1 MSASQGMSGSDVVK
15 FAEKNGV
22 KMVDLKFIDLPG
34 VWQHTTVPAHRLKE
48 DSFHDGFGF
57 DGSSIRGFQAI
68 HASDMLLIPDAATAQ
83 LDPFTREPTL
93 SLICNVIDPITRE
106 PFTRDPRFIAQKAE
120 RYLKQTGIAET
131 VFFGPEAEF
140 FVFDDVR
147 FDTQPNKA
155 FFELDSVEA
164 TWNSGRDE
172 LPNLGYKVGYKGGYF
187 PCAPTDTLVDL
198 RAEMCIALESVGIEV
213 ETQHHEVAT
222 AGQCEIDMRFQTLTH
237 MADQLMWFKY
247 IIKNVARRNGK
258 TATFMPKPIFGDNGS
273 GMHCHQSLWKGDR
286 PLFAGDGYAG
296 LSETALFY
304 IGGILKH
311 AKAICAITNPGT
323 NSYRRLT
330 PGFEAPVNL
339 AYSSRN
345 RSASVRIPMYSPSPK
360 AKRIEFRT
368 PDPSCNPYLAFACM
382 LLAGIDG
389 VEKRIHPGEPLDKDI
404 YALSPEELKEV
415 PSVPGSLDEALKA
428 LRADHEFLLR
438 GDVFTPDLLDTFIEF
453 KRDNEVDPVRLR
465 PTPYEF
471 ALYYDC

>member
-1 MSASQGMSGSDVVK
+1 MSPSEVVK
-15 FAEKNGV
+15 FAQKNGV
-22 KMVDLKFIDLPG
+22 KMIDLKFIDMPG
-34 VWQHTTVPAHRLKE
+34 IWQHTTVPAHRLEE

-68 HASDMLLIPDAATAQ
+68 DCSDMLLIPDASTAQ
-83 LDPFTREPTL
+83 LEPFTREPTL
-93 SLICNVIDPITRE
+93 SLICNIIDPITRE
-106 PFTRDPRFIAQKAE
+106 PYSRDPRFIAQKAE
-120 RYLKQTGIAET
+120 RYLKQTGIADT
-131 VFFGPEAEF
+131 VYFGPEAEF
-140 FVFDDVR
+140 FVFDDIR
-147 FDTQPNKA
+147 FDTQPNRA
-155 FFELDSVEA
+155 FFEIDSVEA
-164 TWNSGRDE
+164 KWNTGRDE
-172 LPNLGYKVGYKGGYF
+172 LPNLGYKVNYKGGYF
-187 PCAPTDTLVDL
+187 PVAPTDTLADL
-198 RAEMCIALESVGIEV
+198 RAEMCLALASVGIEV

-247 IIKNVARRNGK
+247 IVKNVARRNGK

-273 GMHCHQSLWKGDR
+273 GMHCHQSLWKGEK

-311 AKAICAITNPGT
+311 ARAICALANPGT

-368 PDPSCNPYLAFACM
+368 PDPSCNPYLAFAAM
-382 LLAGIDG
+382 MLAGLDG